1 MKLLSYCRMG
11 ETSFGIGKKDGVIDL
26 GLRLKNKLPDK
37 TISNFLSIFDFKYL
51 ERFAN
56 LSVDYFYSCLL
67 YTSPSPRD

>member
-37 TISNFLSIFDFKYL
+37 TISIFCHFLIL
-51 ERFAN
+51 N
-56 LSVDYFYSCLL
+56 I
-67 YTSPSPRD
+67 

>member
-37 TISNFLSIFDFKYL
+37 TISNFLSIFDFKYEDFQL
-51 ERFAN
+51 E
-56 LSVDYFYSCLL
+56 DYD
-67 YTSPSPRD
+67 PHPHIKGKVAV